1 MSGSSDPARG
11 RFFILQLVRL
21 VGVAMVLSGLA
32 ITQGAI
38 DLPPAVGVLLVAAG
52 FVEVFFI
59 PRLLAR
65 QWKSPDA

>member
-1 MSGSSDPARG
+1 MTDDPARA

-21 VGVAMVLSGLA
+21 AGVAMVLTGLA

-38 DLPPAVGVLLVAAG
+38 DLPQSVGVALVALG
-52 FVEVFFI
+52 FVEVFFV

-65 QWKSPDA
+65 KWKSPGA

>member
-1 MSGSSDPARG
+1 MTGSDPARA

-21 VGVAMVLSGLA
+21 VGVAMVLGGLA

-38 DLPPAVGVLLVAAG
+38 DLPPAIGVVLIALG
-52 FVEVFFI
+52 FVEVFFL